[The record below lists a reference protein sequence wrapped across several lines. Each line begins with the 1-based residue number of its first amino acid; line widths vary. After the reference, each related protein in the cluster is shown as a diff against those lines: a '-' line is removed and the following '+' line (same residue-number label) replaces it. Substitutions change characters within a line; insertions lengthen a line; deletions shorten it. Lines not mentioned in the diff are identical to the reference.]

1 MDSQLSHGLR
11 LVHMSM
17 DEPTV
22 LKPLALFIPS
32 NLKSAKSHRRAL
44 QRATKQF
51 ASQKRSVER
60 SKQRRHASGQFTA
73 MELMQMESQ
82 RGVTYYKG
90 ERNRGV
96 GNADISWRDLDNMG
110 H

>member
-11 LVHMSM
+11 LVHIGM

-22 LKPLALFIPS
+22 LKPLALFIFS
-32 NLKSAKSHRRAL
+32 NLKSSKSHRRTL
-44 QRATKQF
+44 QRATKQL
-51 ASQKRSVER
+51 ASQQRSVER

-73 MELMQMESQ
+73 MELIQMESQ
-82 RGVTYYKG
+82 RGVTYYQG
-90 ERNRGV
+90 ERMRGA
-96 GNADISWRDLDNMG
+96 GNADISWRDRDNMG